1 MQNSSGQGPAAV
13 VPAEVARWNWG
24 AFLLTWI
31 WGIGN
36 NTFIA
41 LLAFIPLV
49 GFVMMFVLGARGS
62 AWAWQNKKW
71 DSIEEFRAVQRKWA
85 KWALIVYALVIV
97 FFAGLFFAI
106 VAAFKS
112 SDAYK
117 MGVAKLEASQQ
128 AVQFLGEPIATGM
141 PMGNIRIS
149 GPSGIARLSFAVD
162 GPKGKGTV
170 YLEASKEL
178 GQWRMNRI
186 VLEQAGTGDRIDLNQ

>member
-1 MQNSSGQGPAAV
+1 MQNSSGQGPAAE
-13 VPAEVARWNWG
+13 VPAEVDRWNWG

-36 NTFIA
+36 STLIA

-49 GFVMMFVLGARGS
+49 GIVMMFVLGARGS

-71 DSIEEFRAVQRKWA
+71 DSVEEFKAVQRKWA
-85 KWALIVYALVIV
+85 QWALIAYAVLIV
-97 FFAGLFFAI
+97 FFACLFFAI

-117 MGVAKLEASQQ
+117 MGVARLEASQQ
-128 AVQFLGEPIATGM
+128 AVQFLGEPISTGM

-149 GPSGIARLSFAVD
+149 GPTGTANLSFAVD
-162 GPKGKGTV
+162 GAKGKGTI

-186 VLEQAGTGDRIDLNQ
+186 VLEEAGTGDRIDLNK